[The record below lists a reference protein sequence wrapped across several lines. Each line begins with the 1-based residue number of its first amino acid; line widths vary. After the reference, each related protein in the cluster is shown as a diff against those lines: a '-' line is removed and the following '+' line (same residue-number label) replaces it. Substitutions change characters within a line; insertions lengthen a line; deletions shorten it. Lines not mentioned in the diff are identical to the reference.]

1 MDFMKDSLSVSIF
14 ETRDEAGKK
23 AADDIAETIARVL
36 LKKRECNMIFAAAPS
51 QNEVLL
57 NLRLNNK
64 ICWNRVNA
72 FHMDEYIGLKR
83 TDKQCFSNFLCHSLF
98 DWLPFRS
105 VNLINPE
112 ADTVNE
118 IVRYSELINDN
129 PPDIVVMGIGE
140 NGHIAFN
147 DPGVADF
154 ADNQTMK
161 VVSLEP
167 ACRLQQVHDKCFD
180 RIEDVP
186 QQALTLTI
194 PCLMRSTYVFCI
206 VPSITKAEAVRKT
219 LCEKVD
225 ESCPATI
232 LRTHPCSKL
241 YLDQDS
247 ASLFLTAS

>member
-1 MDFMKDSLSVSIF
+1 MDFMKNSLSVSVF
-14 ETRDEAGKK
+14 KTRNEAGKK
-23 AADDIAETIARVL
+23 AAGDIAETIARVL
-36 LKKRECNMIFAAAPS
+36 LNKRECNMIFAAAPS
-51 QNEVLL
+51 QNEVLQ

-83 TDKQCFSNFLCHSLF
+83 TDNRCFSNFLCRTLF
-98 DWLPFRS
+98 DWMPFRS

-112 ADTVNE
+112 ADIANE
-118 IVRYSELINDN
+118 IARYSELVNEN

-154 ADNQTMK
+154 ADEQTMK
-161 VVSLEP
+161 VVNLDH

-186 QQALTLTI
+186 QQALTLTV
-194 PCLMRSTYVFCI
+194 PCLMRSKYVFCI
-206 VPSITKAEAVRKT
+206 VPSITKAEAIRKT
-219 LCEKVD
+219 LCDEVD

-232 LRTHPCSKL
+232 LRTHSHANL